1 MKSLLKYFNGYKKE
15 CILGPLFKLLE
26 SSFELLVPLVVV
38 QIIDVGIVR
47 GDKSYILK
55 MCLIMVALGIIGL
68 VCSLTAQFY
77 SAKAAVGFAAKVKH
91 ELFCHIQGLSYSEI
105 DTIGTSTMITRMT
118 SDINQLQSGVNLT
131 LRLFLRS
138 PFIVFGAMIMAF
150 TINVKAAIVFVV
162 VIPLLSVVVY
172 GIMLLTIPM
181 YRKVQNSLDQVLLRT
196 RANLTGVRVIRA
208 FSKEEEEISLFQ
220 KDNDELVRGQTK
232 VGSVSALLNP
242 LTFAIINIGIIV
254 LVYQGA
260 IQVDLDIITQG
271 EVVALVNYMSQILV
285 ELIKLANLIVT
296 MTKALACAGRISGV
310 LQMESSMTE
319 GTYDGKE
326 QRGAKRKGG
335 EEGGEDYIVEF
346 SDAAIRY
353 KNASAESLQGINLK
367 VKRGS
372 VIGIIG
378 GTGSGKTTLVH
389 LIPRFYDATEGA
401 VLVDG
406 VNVKEYRY
414 NALRDK
420 IGIVPQKSVL
430 FSGTV
435 RTNMQ
440 WGKKDAS
447 DQEILD
453 ALEIAQAKD
462 FVMEKEG
469 GLDAAVAPG
478 GKNFSGGQR
487 QRLAIARAI
496 VKQPEILILDDSASA
511 LDYAT
516 DAALRRAI
524 RNMINSPT
532 LFIVSQRTASIM
544 HADQILVL
552 EDGQPAGIGT
562 HDELLETCEVY
573 REIYDSQFK
582 KEERGHSA

>member
-26 SSFELLVPLVVV
+26 STFELLVPLVVV

-181 YRKVQNSLDQVLLRT
+181 YRKVQSSLDQVLLRT

-319 GTYDGKE
+319 GTYAGEGERETAGRDGE
-326 QRGAKRKGG
+326 
-335 EEGGEDYIVEF
+335 EDYIVEF

-353 KNASAESLQGINLK
+353 KNASEESLQGINLK

-389 LIPRFYDATEGA
+389 LIPRFYDVTEGA

-430 FSGTV
+430 FSGSI

-462 FVMEKEG
+462 FVLEKEG
-469 GLDAAVAPG
+469 GLDASVAPG

-516 DAALRRAI
+516 DAALRKAI
-524 RNMINSPT
+524 RNMKNPPT

-552 EDGQPAGIGT
+552 EDGQPAGLGT
-562 HDELLETCEVY
+562 HDELLKSCEVY

>member
-150 TINVKAAIVFVV
+150 TINVKAAVVFVV

-196 RANLTGVRVIRA
+196 RSNLTGVRVIRA

-220 KDNDELVRGQTK
+220 KDNDELVRIQTK

-260 IQVDLDIITQG
+260 IQVDLGIITQG

-326 QRGAKRKGG
+326 RRGTEGKDG
-335 EEGGEDYIVEF
+335 EESGEDCIVEF
-346 SDAAIRY
+346 SDAAICY
-353 KNASAESLQGINLK
+353 KNASEESLQGINLK

-372 VIGIIG
+372 VIGVIG
-378 GTGSGKTTLVH
+378 GTGSGKSTLVH
-389 LIPRFYDATEGA
+389 LIPRFYDVTKGS

-430 FSGTV
+430 FSGTI

-447 DQEILD
+447 EQEILD

-462 FVMEKEG
+462 FVLEKEG

-516 DAALRRAI
+516 DAALRKAI
-524 RNMINSPT
+524 RSMKNPPT

-552 EDGQPAGIGT
+552 EDGQTAGLGT